1 VPVPA
6 VTNPVVA
13 VVPAV
18 TNPPVVPAP
27 VPPPAATNPPV
38 VPPAVVAMAETN
50 PPPPLVIPPP
60 VKPPA
65 DTAKKPDEPP
75 AKVASV
81 EFPELKLQ
89 GISRRKNKTYAV
101 VNGKT
106 LTLGDRIEGAFLLKI
121 DQESVTFEKG
131 SVRREFFLLR

>member
-1 VPVPA
+1 
-6 VTNPVVA
+6 
-13 VVPAV
+13 V